1 MRRPPDIFDRSCP
14 SRTIID
20 LIGSRW
26 SMLIVCALREGSVR
40 ANELIRRVDGIS
52 QKMFTQTIREME
64 HSGLVHRQSY
74 PEVPPRVEYSLTPLG
89 VDLSRLVHQMEKWV
103 LKNYNPIMNARN
115 KAQCQRYGKSS

>member
-1 MRRPPDIFDRSCP
+1 
-14 SRTIID
+14 
-20 LIGSRW
+20 
-26 SMLIVCALREGSVR
+26 MLIVCALREGSVR